1 MKNNSSSYAGI
12 GVVGVLEI
20 IFIVL
25 KLVGVIDWSWWIVLI
40 PLWIDLG
47 MSFILV
53 LIVFIISK
61 SMR

>member
-1 MKNNSSSYAGI
+1 MENNSSSYAGI

>member
-1 MKNNSSSYAGI
+1 MENNSSSYAGI

-53 LIVFIISK
+53 FIVFIISK

>member
-1 MKNNSSSYAGI
+1 MDNNSSSYAGI

>member
-1 MKNNSSSYAGI
+1 MENNSSSYAGI

-25 KLVGVIDWSWWIVLI
+25 KLVGVIDWSWWVVLI

>member
-1 MKNNSSSYAGI
+1 MENNSSSYAGI

-61 SMR
+61 SLR

>member
-1 MKNNSSSYAGI
+1 MENNSSSYAGI

-25 KLVGVIDWSWWIVLI
+25 KLVGVIDWSWWIILI